1 MLGDTLRRERE
12 KQGLTIKDIENETS
26 IRSLYIEAIEKGD
39 YDHLPSDVY
48 TKGFIRNYA
57 MVEPR
62 EDYAELYSQ
71 YIVDTDEDWN
81 RKMRLAGE
89 EGRAIIQ
96 EKLELIRTYMKES
109 WNLDIDALRAAVQH
123 RGKELQ
129 SLDLETLN

>member
-1 MLGDTLRRERE
+1 
-12 KQGLTIKDIENETS
+12 
-26 IRSLYIEAIEKGD
+26 
-39 YDHLPSDVY
+39 
-48 TKGFIRNYA
+48 

>member
-1 MLGDTLRRERE
+1 
-12 KQGLTIKDIENETS
+12 
-26 IRSLYIEAIEKGD
+26 
-39 YDHLPSDVY
+39 
-48 TKGFIRNYA
+48 
-57 MVEPR
+57 
-62 EDYAELYSQ
+62 
-71 YIVDTDEDWN
+71 
-81 RKMRLAGE
+81 MRLAGE